1 MGQGATTSMPARSPA
16 VAPPAVAPPAVA
28 PPAVAPPAG
37 APPAG
42 AQPGPGRSLPA
53 ARTPGRTQAR
63 RWRWRCLL
71 ELASADLVAV
81 AAALVAAFVLRF
93 GAEPGRTVGG
103 MPYLAVGALIGAG
116 WLAGLAAADAYRTR
130 YLGTGAEEYKR
141 VTTGTFWA
149 WGVTAVGCYAA
160 KVEVARGFVLVA
172 LPLGLM
178 LLLAGRTALR
188 RRLVARRAR
197 GRSLHRVLV
206 VGDRRSAVGLAR
218 QLRRERA
225 AGFDVIG
232 ACLPAPHLRVRAT
245 DDLPVLGSVAEVP
258 DLARAH
264 GVDTVAVAASSA
276 VPSEAV
282 RRIAWGLEGSGVDVV
297 VAPSVA
303 DVAGPRIS
311 VRPVSGLPLLHV
323 DQPEFTGGRRV
334 AKSVLD
340 RIVASGLLVAL
351 LPVLLPAALGIRL
364 TSKGPALF
372 RQTRIGRDGREFTV
386 VKFRTMY
393 RDAERRLAELTGR
406 NESDGLLFKIHDD
419 PRITPFGRFLRR
431 TSLDELPQLL
441 NVVRGDMSLVG
452 PRPLPVKDTDFTGD
466 VRRRLLVRPGMTG
479 LWQVN
484 GRSRLSWEDSV
495 RLDLYYVENWSISLD
510 LAILLRTAAAVV
522 RGTGAC

>member
-1 MGQGATTSMPARSPA
+1 
-16 VAPPAVAPPAVA
+16 
-28 PPAVAPPAG
+28 
-37 APPAG
+37 
-42 AQPGPGRSLPA
+42 
-53 ARTPGRTQAR
+53 
-63 RWRWRCLL
+63 
-71 ELASADLVAV
+71 
-81 AAALVAAFVLRF
+81 
-93 GAEPGRTVGG
+93 
-103 MPYLAVGALIGAG
+103 
-116 WLAGLAAADAYRTR
+116 
-130 YLGTGAEEYKR
+130 
-141 VTTGTFWA
+141 
-149 WGVTAVGCYAA
+149 
-160 KVEVARGFVLVA
+160 
-172 LPLGLM
+172 
-178 LLLAGRTALR
+178 
-188 RRLVARRAR
+188 
-197 GRSLHRVLV
+197 
-206 VGDRRSAVGLAR
+206 LAR
-218 QLRRERA
+218 QLRREHA

-232 ACLPAPHLRVRAT
+232 ACLPALHLPVRAT
-245 DDLPVLGSVAEVP
+245 DDLPVLGSLADVP
-258 DLARAH
+258 ELTRAH

-323 DQPEFTGGRRV
+323 DQPEFASGKRV

-386 VKFRTMY
+386 LKFRTMY
-393 RDAERRLAELTGR
+393 QDAERRLAELTGR
-406 NESDGLLFKIHDD
+406 NESDGLLFKIRDD

-484 GRSRLSWEDSV
+484 GRSRLSWEDAV